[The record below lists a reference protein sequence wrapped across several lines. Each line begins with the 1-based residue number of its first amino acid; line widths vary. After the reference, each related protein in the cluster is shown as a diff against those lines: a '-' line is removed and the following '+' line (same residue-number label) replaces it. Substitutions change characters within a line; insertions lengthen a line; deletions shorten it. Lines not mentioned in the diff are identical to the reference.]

1 MKKIIY
7 ISLIIVVI
15 ICVLAG
21 VLILK
26 GNSKTIDLIYKD
38 ESNVQVTFKVD
49 EKANY
54 RLSENKDEFR
64 TSREDAMLFGD
75 TFNISVEVYDD
86 LIFDRYSGSF
96 EKYAEEHKEDDE
108 YTEQTFNGIK
118 GYSVYYGS
126 YVRYEVLLP
135 VKDSNKYFVKLCVY
149 STVDKNSKDSVKEQ
163 FESEKV
169 RNILNNIEI
178 SIVE

>member
-7 ISLIIVVI
+7 ISLVI
-15 ICVLAG
+15 IIIASLFVLTG
-21 VLILK
+21 CT
-26 GNSKTIDLIYKD
+26 NTKTIDLVYKD
-38 ESNVQVTFKVD
+38 KSNVQITFKVD

-64 TSREDAMLFGD
+64 TSRENATLFGD
-75 TFNISVEVYDD
+75 TFNIGVEVYDD
-86 LIFDRYSGSF
+86 LIFDRYNGSF
-96 EKYAEEHKEDDE
+96 EKYAEEHKDNDE
-108 YTEQTFNGIK
+108 YTEVTFNGMK

-135 VKDSNKYFVKLCVY
+135 VKDSNKYFVKFTIY
-149 STVDKNSKDSVKEQ
+149 STVDKNSKESVKEQ